1 MATKK
6 TKTIKNPVGNPTKYR
21 VEYNTIVKQL
31 ASKGFLDKEICE
43 VLLITNATFIL
54 WKKTYPDLLK
64 ALEEG
69 KADPIQEVVRAL
81 KKRALGCTVEERIYE
96 PKMIKRNGKL
106 IPSKHR
112 VTLIRKT
119 KKELPPDQGACA
131 LYLKNRDPD
140 NWRDKQEIE
149 HSGSLGY
156 KVIPDEIDDTKE

>member
-6 TKTIKNPVGNPTKYR
+6 TKVMKNPEGRPTKYLPI
-21 VEYNTIVKQL
+21 YNNIVKNL
-31 ASKGFLDKEICE
+31 ATKGLIDKEICE
-43 VLLITNATFIL
+43 VLLITEPTFIK
-54 WKKTYPDLLK
+54 WKRDYPEFFK
-64 ALEEG
+64 AYKEG
-69 KADPIQEVVRAL
+69 KESPIQEVANAL
-81 KKRALGCTVEERIYE
+81 RKKAIGCTVEERIYE

-112 VTLIRKT
+112 VTLIRKV
-119 KKELPPDQGACA
+119 KKELPPDAGACA

-156 KVIPDEIDDTKE
+156 KVIPDEIDEKE